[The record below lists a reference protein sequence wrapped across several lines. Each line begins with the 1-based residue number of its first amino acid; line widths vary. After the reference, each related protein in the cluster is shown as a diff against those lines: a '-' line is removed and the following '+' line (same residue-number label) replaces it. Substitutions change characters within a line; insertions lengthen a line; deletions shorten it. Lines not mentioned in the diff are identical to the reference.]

1 MLSPAMPST
10 NRTST
15 SARRGAQQSRSQ
27 PSITP
32 LRERRRDA
40 ILTAAAALL
49 AKRGLD
55 VTMDDVAQAAGI
67 GRRTLFR
74 YFPSRSDLL
83 VATMERTYARLVD
96 GLYEP
101 DAVEERH
108 PGELLLRIMSF
119 AHREGTVAGRAL
131 WQIAADPD
139 VKGELRR
146 AALARRRFRRTYV
159 PRSVQSLWVTS
170 GGSGRAPRWVVDAF
184 GLLESLHAYYCM
196 HLDFGRTL
204 PEISELTARMMSAVL
219 DAALSESKPR
229 RR

>member
-1 MLSPAMPST
+1 MAST
-10 NRTST
+10 NRTSAP
-15 SARRGAQQSRSQ
+15 ARRSAQRTRSRPAIS
-27 PSITP
+27 P

-40 ILTAAAALL
+40 ILAAAAALL

-55 VTMDDVAQAAGI
+55 VTMDDVARAAGV

-74 YFPSRSDLL
+74 YFPTRSDLL

-101 DAVEERH
+101 VAGEERH
-108 PGELLLRIMSF
+108 PEELLLRIMSF
-119 AHREGTVAGRAL
+119 AHREGIVAGRAL

-139 VKGELRR
+139 VKGELRKP
-146 AALARRRFRRTYV
+146 ALARRRFRRTYV
-159 PRSVQSLWVTS
+159 ARSAQSLWATA
-170 GGSGRAPRWVVDAF
+170 GGTGRAPRWVADAF

-204 PEISELTARMMSAVL
+204 PEVSDLTARMMGAVL
-219 DAALSESKPR
+219 AAALTESKAGSR
-229 RR
+229 